1 MTRST
6 KIGVA
11 GFILVLAG
19 LILNDLAIRIYYWQ
33 ILLEYAD
40 NPTPPPIPPIAGTV
54 FLLLI
59 PMGLILIVYSLYLK
73 YLERNR

>member
-40 NPTPPPIPPIAGTV
+40 TPYPPPIAPLAGTV
-54 FLLLI
+54 FLMLI
-59 PMGLILIVYSLYLK
+59 PLGLILIGYSLYMK
-73 YLERNR
+73 YL